1 MENLKLGYN
10 PSDAASI
17 EGYSKKLIGK
27 TFKEVRDSDTDENIM
42 VREASEYNQDF
53 HDKKRKGDLGEMI
66 EERFFHYHCND
77 DSRPDFPN
85 AGVEL
90 KVTPYKI
97 NKNKSLSAK
106 ERLIITMIDYHAVV
120 KEDFEN
126 SHLWAKSRRI
136 LLIYYLFQETLKD
149 KLRYRID
156 YVKLFTPP
164 EKDLDIIKH
173 DFQFIVDKVKAGK
186 AHELSESDTMYLGA
200 ATKAAT
206 SENRR
211 TQPFSTEK
219 AKPRAFSFKSSYMT
233 YVLNHYIVPGK
244 TEDEEIVKESTEKPF
259 EEYVQDKIKV
269 YAGKSVEELCGIFG
283 LSFEKPP
290 KSLEA
295 ILTYRMLGIK
305 GNKAEEFEKA
315 NIVIKTIR
323 IGANGKIKESM
334 SFPAFRFV
342 DIVQQEWETSDL
354 YNYLSET
361 RFLFVI
367 YRFDKAGR
375 LILRGS
381 QFWNI
386 PVKTLDTDVKAVW
399 ERAKKV
405 ISEGLIITY
414 TKNGMENNLP
424 KMSENP
430 VCHVRPHAR
439 DSRDTYDLPDGRKYP
454 KQCFWL
460 NNGYILGEISDNL
473 KKQE

>member
-1 MENLKLGYN
+1 
-10 PSDAASI
+10 
-17 EGYSKKLIGK
+17 
-27 TFKEVRDSDTDENIM
+27 
-42 VREASEYNQDF
+42 
-53 HDKKRKGDLGEMI
+53 
-66 EERFFHYHCND
+66 
-77 DSRPDFPN
+77 
-85 AGVEL
+85 
-90 KVTPYKI
+90 
-97 NKNKSLSAK
+97 
-106 ERLIITMIDYHAVV
+106 MIDYHAVV

-405 ISEGLIITY
+405 ISEGLIITVY
-414 TKNGMENNLP
+414 QEWYGKQSSKNVRKSGMPCKTACKGFE
-424 KMSENP
+424 
-430 VCHVRPHAR
+430 R
-439 DSRDTYDLPDGRKYP
+439 
-454 KQCFWL
+454 
-460 NNGYILGEISDNL
+460 YIRFA
-473 KKQE
+473 

>member
-1 MENLKLGYN
+1 
-10 PSDAASI
+10 
-17 EGYSKKLIGK
+17 
-27 TFKEVRDSDTDENIM
+27 
-42 VREASEYNQDF
+42 
-53 HDKKRKGDLGEMI
+53 
-66 EERFFHYHCND
+66 
-77 DSRPDFPN
+77 
-85 AGVEL
+85 
-90 KVTPYKI
+90 
-97 NKNKSLSAK
+97 
-106 ERLIITMIDYHAVV
+106 
-120 KEDFEN
+120 
-126 SHLWAKSRRI
+126 
-136 LLIYYLFQETLKD
+136 
-149 KLRYRID
+149 
-156 YVKLFTPP
+156 
-164 EKDLDIIKH
+164 
-173 DFQFIVDKVKAGK
+173 
-186 AHELSESDTMYLGA
+186 
-200 ATKAAT
+200 
-206 SENRR
+206 
-211 TQPFSTEK
+211 
-219 AKPRAFSFKSSYMT
+219 
-233 YVLNHYIVPGK
+233 
-244 TEDEEIVKESTEKPF
+244 
-259 EEYVQDKIKV
+259 
-269 YAGKSVEELCGIFG
+269 
-283 LSFEKPP
+283 
-290 KSLEA
+290 
-295 ILTYRMLGIK
+295 MLGIK